1 MSGRLLLDT
10 NAVIAL
16 FRDDPSAKGKLK
28 DAEEVFLPSIVL
40 GELLYGALRSGRKEE
55 NAARCR
61 RFAAANT
68 VLSCDAATAEEYALI
83 ENGLRVRGT
92 PIPDNDV
99 WISALALQHGLA
111 VLTRDGHFGSVA
123 ALGSGFTAEAW

>member
-1 MSGRLLLDT
+1 LNGRLLLDT

-28 DAEEVFLPSIVL
+28 DADEVFLPSIVL
-40 GELLYGALRSGRKEE
+40 GELLYGALRSGRKEA

-68 VLSCDAATAEEYALI
+68 VLSCDAGTAEEYALI

>member
-1 MSGRLLLDT
+1 MSGRFLLDT

-16 FRDDPSAKGKLK
+16 FRDDAPVKVKLG
-28 DAEEVFLPSIVL
+28 DAGEVFLPSIVL
-40 GELLYGALRSGRKEE
+40 GELLFGALRSGRPEQ

-83 ENGLRVRGT
+83 ESGLRGRGT

-99 WISALALQHGLA
+99 WIAALSLQHDLV
-111 VLTRDGHFGSVA
+111 VLTRDGHFD
-123 ALGSGFTAEAW
+123 ALEPLELGLESEAW

>member
-10 NAVIAL
+10 NAVITL
-16 FRDDPSAKGKLK
+16 FRDDPAAKSKSK
-28 DAEEVFLPSIVL
+28 NADEVFLPGIVL

-68 VLSCDAATAEEYALI
+68 VGSEDGIIVARDARGVWQVGERLPTPRAVGEA
-83 ENGLRVRGT
+83 GLVGAYPPSVRRGRSAGT
-92 PIPDNDV
+92 GD
-99 WISALALQHGLA
+99 Q
-111 VLTRDGHFGSVA
+111 
-123 ALGSGFTAEAW
+123 EA

>member
-16 FRDDPSAKGKLK
+16 FRDDLSVKNKLR
-28 DAEEVFLPSIVL
+28 DADDVFLPSIVL

-55 NAARCR
+55 NSARCR
-61 RFAAANT
+61 RFAVANV

-83 ENGLRVRGT
+83 EVGLRRRGT

-99 WISALALQHGLA
+99 WVAALAL
-111 VLTRDGHFGSVA
+111 
-123 ALGSGFTAEAW
+123 

>member
-1 MSGRLLLDT
+1 LSARLLLDT

-16 FRDDPSAKGKLK
+16 FRDDPSAKDKLK
-28 DAEEVFLPSIVL
+28 DADEVFLPSIVL

-68 VLSCDAATAEEYALI
+68 VLSCDAATAEAYALI

-111 VLTRDGHFGSVA
+111 VLTRDGHFGNVA

>member
-16 FRDDPSAKGKLK
+16 FRDDPSAKWKLR
-28 DAEEVFLPSIVL
+28 DADEVFLPSIVL

-68 VLSCDAATAEEYALI
+68 VLSCDAATAEEYALV
-83 ENGLRVRGT
+83 EYGLRERGT

-111 VLTRDGHFGSVA
+111 VLTRDDHFSSVA
-123 ALGSGFTAEAW
+123 ELESGLTAEAW

>member
-16 FRDDPSAKGKLK
+16 FRDEPGAKSRLMGA
-28 DAEEVFLPSIVL
+28 DEVFLPSIVL

-68 VLSCDAATAEEYALI
+68 ILSCDEQTAEEYALI
-83 ENGLRVRGT
+83 EDGLRRRGT

-111 VLTRDGHFGSVA
+111 VLTRDDHFGRVSE
-123 ALGSGFTAEAW
+123 LGSGLTAEAW

>member
-1 MSGRLLLDT
+1 LSGRLLLDT

-55 NAARCR
+55 NAARCH

-68 VLSCDAATAEEYALI
+68 VLACDAATAEEYALI

>member
-1 MSGRLLLDT
+1 LSARLLLDT
-10 NAVIAL
+10 NAVITL
-16 FRDDPSAKGKLK
+16 FRDDPSAKDKLK
-28 DAEEVFLPSIVL
+28 DADEVFLPSIVL

-55 NAARCR
+55 NVARCR

-123 ALGSGFTAEAW
+123 ALGSGLTAEAW

>member
-1 MSGRLLLDT
+1 LSGRLLLDT